1 MIVVEQIKAA
11 RAMLDLSQLAL
22 AKKAGISIATLNNI
36 ERGVQTD
43 PKIST
48 LRAIQRALEAEG
60 IEFTRDANDIVG
72 ILLKLQSRNVNEA
85 LILIIDDNNADRTL
99 YKSWLSKAPGKKYT
113 IVEAADGKQGYEAFL
128 QHNPQCIILDFMM
141 YGIDGFQLLVE
152 MKREHAK
159 IPPIV
164 FVTGM
169 HSDTLK
175 RDVKAQGVHAYLEK
189 DKITK
194 EVLCKAVEKALG

>member
-11 RAMLDLSQLAL
+11 RAMLDLSQHQL

-36 ERGVQTD
+36 ERFVQTD
-43 PKIST
+43 PKMST

-60 IEFTRDANDIVG
+60 VVFSRDSDNIIGVSMK
-72 ILLKLQSRNVNEA
+72 LKPKNLDEA
-85 LILIIDDNNADRTL
+85 TILIIDDNNADRTL
-99 YKSWLSKAPGKKYT
+99 YKSWLGKAQGKKYT
-113 IVEAADGKQGYEAFL
+113 IIEAADAKKGYEAFL

-141 YGIDGFQLLVE
+141 YGVNGFQLLVE
-152 MKREHAK
+152 MKKEQVK

-169 HSDTLK
+169 HSEHL
-175 RDVKAQGVHAYLEK
+175 RNEVKALGVHAYFEK
-189 DKITK
+189 SKLTK
-194 EVLCKAVEKALG
+194 AVLCDIVEKALV